1 MLARLALLAVLL
13 HLIAFPRLMAQT
25 SLPDTLPTKMV
36 WLNSDFNPNM
46 ESLKQK
52 VTIIMVSDPHC
63 VECSYYAT
71 LIQEK
76 ILAISAF
83 QFMEIYKADTT
94 APISRAHLVNFI
106 QQQAITHPIG
116 VLGDLRGF
124 HSITEERCPYF
135 LLYELSDV
143 PSMSGFGPD
152 GFNRLIRRMDELIAE
167 KTTLDQSMLFQ
178 FKTWMEPRWWANPV
192 VETPSYMAVNE
203 DDGVLYLNDAAHHRI
218 LSFES
223 NGQVRAMLGSMLP
236 GYADESMY
244 SARFFHPHGMEY
256 YKNALYVADTYN
268 HRLRKIDFETE
279 QTSTLTG
286 NGFVMWKR
294 AKEIDGVHEP
304 LGLPIDVTVMDDRL
318 YVASAAT
325 NQLFEVDENSGV
337 ASLFC
342 DLPLSDKEM
351 VRAHPVNLNSGK
363 GELFVTMSDGTAL
376 RVDRKGKVRTL
387 VLPAGMKCASIE
399 PWQEGLCAISVDGF
413 VWFFF
418 EEKWRLLGEYEAEGV
433 KKNQLRLSYP
443 TDMKRMND
451 QLMFTDTEKHMVRQM
466 KSTTDKLFTN
476 FWFQVSQPLIG
487 FEAANSSGEL
497 ILMDTIYTGSGDIQ
511 MNVIMDLQ
519 GHQLVKA
526 GQNEI
531 LLTSLSEF
539 ASVKTETVR
548 GDSFALQVKSDYPDG
563 DIYAELYLTM
573 EHPENPGLYIVK
585 RAYLDFPV
593 IRSSQ
598 SETVQEQILNLSL
611 LPH

>member
-1 MLARLALLAVLL
+1 MANPLLNEKSINAAAGRDESQAGWGAPSGSAGTWAPPINDGPVSTWHGGLATVRGTASATLTLLLL
-13 HLIAFPRLMAQT
+13 LIAFPRLMAQT
-25 SLPDTLPTKMV
+25 SLPDTLPAKMV

-236 GYADESMY
+236 GYVDESMY

-279 QTSTLTG
+279 QLSVENTQENVQR
-286 NGFVMWKR
+286 NGCSYIEAICGDV
-294 AKEIDGVHEP
+294 GVLE
-304 LGLPIDVTVMDDRL
+304 G
-318 YVASAAT
+318 
-325 NQLFEVDENSGV
+325 
-337 ASLFC
+337 
-342 DLPLSDKEM
+342 
-351 VRAHPVNLNSGK
+351 
-363 GELFVTMSDGTAL
+363 
-376 RVDRKGKVRTL
+376 RK
-387 VLPAGMKCASIE
+387 
-399 PWQEGLCAISVDGF
+399 F
-413 VWFFF
+413 
-418 EEKWRLLGEYEAEGV
+418 
-433 KKNQLRLSYP
+433 
-443 TDMKRMND
+443 
-451 QLMFTDTEKHMVRQM
+451 
-466 KSTTDKLFTN
+466 
-476 FWFQVSQPLIG
+476 
-487 FEAANSSGEL
+487 EL
-497 ILMDTIYTGSGDIQ
+497 ILANINKNKISKIHLKKKY
-511 MNVIMDLQ
+511 
-519 GHQLVKA
+519 
-526 GQNEI
+526 
-531 LLTSLSEF
+531 
-539 ASVKTETVR
+539 
-548 GDSFALQVKSDYPDG
+548 
-563 DIYAELYLTM
+563 
-573 EHPENPGLYIVK
+573 
-585 RAYLDFPV
+585 
-593 IRSSQ
+593 
-598 SETVQEQILNLSL
+598 LNLIFF
-611 LPH
+611 PY